1 METERECNGKRTGD
15 TAICCSLSL
24 VKALWLK
31 SLCHCWGRGGWGEG
45 SERQRK
51 IRRERKRQC
60 QGLIAPV
67 GVMVRQLSWRVGG
80 GGHRSTL
87 FLLLFL
93 CMFLQKTL
101 YRLVLLLFALPSSC
115 CEPIPWRLQWLLSE
129 STRAAVL
136 LVKWQRWRL
145 KDRTGQGQWEDEQEK
160 VRSGLGSKF
169 SVDPEVCVFCKCVL
183 TVISRAWMLSSPRQR
198 KGPDSGLEGSRN

>member
-1 METERECNGKRTGD
+1 MEREQATLPFVVPSHLSKLFGLKASVIVEGEGAGGGGGEWETEKNKEREKEAVPGANST
-15 TAICCSLSL
+15 
-24 VKALWLK
+24 
-31 SLCHCWGRGGWGEG
+31 CWGDGETAVV
-45 SERQRK
+45 E
-51 IRRERKRQC
+51 
-60 QGLIAPV
+60 
-67 GVMVRQLSWRVGG
+67 GG

-136 LVKWQRWRL
+136 LVKWQRWKL
-145 KDRTGQGQWEDEQEK
+145 KDRTGQGQWEVDLA
-160 VRSGLGSKF
+160 RSSALI
-169 SVDPEVCVFCKCVL
+169 PRCVFFANVCSL
-183 TVISRAWMLSSPRQR
+183 
-198 KGPDSGLEGSRN
+198 

>member
-1 METERECNGKRTGD
+1 MEREQATLPFVVP
-15 TAICCSLSL
+15 SHLSKL
-24 VKALWLK
+24 FGLKA
-31 SLCHCWGRGGWGEG
+31 SVIVEGEGAGGEEG

-67 GVMVRQLSWRVGG
+67 GVMVRQLSWRVG

-115 CEPIPWRLQWLLSE
+115 CEPIP
-129 STRAAVL
+129 
-136 LVKWQRWRL
+136 
-145 KDRTGQGQWEDEQEK
+145 
-160 VRSGLGSKF
+160 
-169 SVDPEVCVFCKCVL
+169 
-183 TVISRAWMLSSPRQR
+183 
-198 KGPDSGLEGSRN
+198 

>member
-1 METERECNGKRTGD
+1 MEREQATLPFVVP
-15 TAICCSLSL
+15 SHLSKL
-24 VKALWLK
+24 FGLKA
-31 SLCHCWGRGGWGEG
+31 SVIVEGEGAGGG

-115 CEPIPWRLQWLLSE
+115 CEPIP
-129 STRAAVL
+129 
-136 LVKWQRWRL
+136 
-145 KDRTGQGQWEDEQEK
+145 
-160 VRSGLGSKF
+160 
-169 SVDPEVCVFCKCVL
+169 
-183 TVISRAWMLSSPRQR
+183 
-198 KGPDSGLEGSRN
+198 

>member
-1 METERECNGKRTGD
+1 MEREQATLPFVVPSHLSKLFGLKASVIVEGEGVGGGGGEWETEKNKEREKEAVPGANST
-15 TAICCSLSL
+15 
-24 VKALWLK
+24 
-31 SLCHCWGRGGWGEG
+31 CWGDGETAVVEGGW
-45 SERQRK
+45 
-51 IRRERKRQC
+51 
-60 QGLIAPV
+60 
-67 GVMVRQLSWRVGG
+67 G

-145 KDRTGQGQWEDEQEK
+145 KDRTGQGQWEDEKEK

>member
-31 SLCHCWGRGGWGEG
+31 SLCHCWGRGGWGGEWETEKNK
-45 SERQRK
+45 EREK
-51 IRRERKRQC
+51 EAVPGANSTC
-60 QGLIAPV
+60 WGDGETAV
-67 GVMVRQLSWRVGG
+67 VEGG